1 MATAKTYD
9 ENGEVSASVDL
20 PEDLFGQPMH
30 EQSVYETVNAYRTH
44 QRQGTA
50 KTKER
55 GEVAYSTSKLYR
67 QKGTGNARAGSARS
81 PIRTGGGTIF
91 GPKPRNWKTRL
102 NKKTRRLAL
111 RSALSD
117 RARLEAIHVVEDPNL
132 DAPKTKA
139 MSQLLDK
146 MGLGDK
152 TVLFVTNGERG
163 ILFKSLRNIPRVDTI
178 PANQLNAY
186 SILRSDALV
195 FTEESLKRA
204 VEVFGS

>member
-1 MATAKTYD
+1 MATAKRFD
-9 ENGEVSASVDL
+9 ENGEASASVEL

-30 EQSVYETVNAYRTH
+30 EQAVYETVNAYLTH

-67 QKGTGNARAGSARS
+67 QKGTGNARAGSAKS
-81 PIRTGGGTIF
+81 PIRRGGGTIF
-91 GPKPRNWKTRL
+91 GPKPRPWRTNL

-111 RSALSD
+111 RAALSD
-117 RARLEAIHVVEDPNL
+117 RASLSAVHVVEDPNL

-139 MSQLLDK
+139 MSQLLAN
-146 MGLGDK
+146 MGLAGK
-152 TVLFVTNGERG
+152 TVLFVTTGERG
-163 ILFKSLRNIPRVDTI
+163 ILYKSLRNMERVDTI

-186 SILRSDALV
+186 VILRNDVLV
-195 FTEESLKRA
+195 FTEESLRRT

>member
-1 MATAKTYD
+1 MATAKRFD
-9 ENGEVSASVDL
+9 ENGEASASVDL

-30 EQSVYETVNAYRTH
+30 EQAVYETVNAYLTH

-55 GEVAYSTSKLYR
+55 GEVSYSTAKLFR

-91 GPKPRNWKTRL
+91 GPKPRNWRTNL

-111 RSALSD
+111 RAALSD
-117 RARLEAIHVVEDPNL
+117 RARLEAVHVVEDPNL

-139 MSQLLDK
+139 MSQLLAN
-146 MGLGDK
+146 MGLADK

-163 ILFKSLRNIPRVDTI
+163 ILYKSLRNIQCVDAI

-186 SILRSDALV
+186 NILRSDALV
-195 FTEESLKRA
+195 FTEESLKRT